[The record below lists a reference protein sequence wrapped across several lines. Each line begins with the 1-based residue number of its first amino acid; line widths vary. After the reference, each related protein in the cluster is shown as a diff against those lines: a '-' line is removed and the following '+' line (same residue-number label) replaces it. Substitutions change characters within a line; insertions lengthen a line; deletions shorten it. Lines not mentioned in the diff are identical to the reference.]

1 MTAPTIGQLKAFFEA
16 VDNDEVGDFNWQ
28 ANKVAYTQLFA
39 ETTMGTFTVEEW
51 FADAERRRY
60 GWPQAIEADYEK
72 YQAKLAES
80 KQAQQEK
87 SDLELALAD
96 VREQMVE
103 IRAMLVASSQS
114 APAAEE
120 TTEETEPAAETDP
133 DPEAED
139 EDEEP
144 EAGEPAAE
152 EA

>member
-1 MTAPTIGQLKAFFEA
+1 MTAPTIAQLKAFFEA
-16 VDNDEVGDFNWQ
+16 VDNDEVGEFNWQ

-39 ETTMGTFTVEEW
+39 ETTMGAFTVEEW
-51 FADAERRRY
+51 FADSERRRY

-87 SDLELALAD
+87 SALELELAD
-96 VREQMVE
+96 VREQMAE

-114 APAAEE
+114 APVADEPAEEVEPEAAE
-120 TTEETEPAAETDP
+120 DP
-133 DPEAED
+133 KPEDEGDEPEAE
-139 EDEEP
+139 
-144 EAGEPAAE
+144 EPAAE